1 MSRGKS
7 VILFDGV
14 CNLCN
19 TSINFV
25 LRRDKK
31 NLFLVGALQSVE
43 GKELL
48 SRFDAN
54 PEYLD
59 SLVLIEGDQIYY
71 RSTAALRVAKKL
83 PGFWP
88 LLYGLI
94 IFPPVI
100 RDGVYDWIGKN
111 RYRWF
116 GEKNTCRLPT
126 PEEKA
131 KFL

>member
-1 MSRGKS
+1 MSREKS

-19 TSINFV
+19 SSIDFV
-25 LRRDKK
+25 IRRDKADS
-31 NLFLVGALQSVE
+31 FIVGALQSSE
-43 GKELL
+43 GKKLL
-48 SRFDAN
+48 SGLDAN
-54 PEYLD
+54 PDYLD
-59 SLVLIEGDQIYY
+59 SLVLIEDNQIYY
-71 RSTAALRVAKKL
+71 RSTAALKIAKKL
-83 PGFWP
+83 PGLWS

-94 IFPPVI
+94 VLPPSL

-116 GEKNTCRLPT
+116 GEKSTCRLPT
-126 PEEKA
+126 AAEKA

>member
-1 MSRGKS
+1 MNRKKS

-19 TSINFV
+19 SSIDFV
-25 LRRDKK
+25 IKRDKADR
-31 NLFLVGALQSVE
+31 FLLGALQSEE
-43 GKELL
+43 GKKLL
-48 SRFDAN
+48 AGLNAN
-54 PEYLD
+54 PNYLD
-59 SLVLIEGDQIYY
+59 SLVLIEDNKIYY
-71 RSTAALRVAKKL
+71 RSTAALKIARKL
-83 PGFWP
+83 SGGWP

-94 IFPPVI
+94 VLPSAI

-116 GEKNTCRLPT
+116 GEKSTCRLPT
-126 PEEKA
+126 ATEKA

>member
-1 MSRGKS
+1 MSQPKS

-19 TSINFV
+19 SSIDFV

-31 NLFLVGALQSVE
+31 DHFRVGALQDE
-43 GKELL
+43 KGKALL
-48 SRFDAN
+48 AKFDAN

-59 SLVLIEGDQIYY
+59 SIVLIEDNKIYF
-71 RSTAALRVAKKL
+71 RSTAALRIAKKL

-94 IFPPVI
+94 VLPSVV
-100 RDGVYDWIGKN
+100 RDGIYDWIGKN

-116 GEKNTCRLPT
+116 GEKSTCRLPT
-126 PEEKA
+126 AEERA